1 MPETPKLTYNPGVF
15 SVASPADAMK
25 IILTPE
31 GALTTEQR
39 WARETPY
46 LATLMADAVAIDSN
60 SLILDYGCGVGR
72 MARALIE
79 QYGCRVIGVDISASM
94 RALAAAY
101 VGSDLFFACAPAMFD
116 MLVSRGVIVDAAL
129 SIWVLQHC
137 IEPETDVARIKRA
150 LRPGG
155 QLFVVNNI
163 TRAVPTVERPWV
175 DDGVDMRALLGRE
188 FQAGPVRALDAAQV
202 DAYVARNSFCASF
215 SR

>member
-15 SVASPADAMK
+15 DFASPADAMK

-79 QYGCRVIGVDISASM
+79 RHGCRIIGADISASM

-101 VGSDLFFACAPAMFD
+101 VGSERFLACSPD
-116 MLVSRGVIVDAAL
+116 MLDDLVWRGIVFDAAL
-129 SIWVLQHC
+129 SVWVLQHC

-150 LRPGG
+150 LKPGG

-175 DDGVDMRALLGRE
+175 NDGIDMRALLGRE

-202 DAYVARNSFCASF
+202 DAFVAEHSFCASF